1 MKNVVLNH
9 ATHTYYVD
17 SVQVPHFHSLVE
29 SVGVKGEKGWNSLG
43 GSEFM
48 NNQVACENGTEFHT
62 AAEYIVKGVDI
73 EYDPAMENLIA
84 GLKSFLLTHSSF
96 KTVDLPGV
104 GPLVDVPLY
113 SKALNLAFTPDWVV
127 EDYTTKRIWVVDWK
141 STMSYQRSWDW
152 QVAGAYKLGLED
164 VLGGFRVYPMIVQFD
179 NSKKTRPK
187 ITTFNLSECSK
198 AENDFRSIYNVWKL
212 GR

>member
-17 SVQVPHFHSLVE
+17 SVQVPHFHQIVE
-29 SVGVKGEKGWNSLG
+29 SVGVKGDKGWNSLG

-48 NNQVACENGTEFHT
+48 NNQVACENGTEFH
-62 AAEYIVKGVDI
+62 AAAGYIVKGVEI

-84 GLKSFLLTHSSF
+84 GLHSFLLTHKSYR
-96 KTVDLPGV
+96 TVDLPGV

-113 SKALNLAFTPDWVV
+113 SSALNLAFTPDWVV
-127 EDYTTKRIWVVDWK
+127 EDIIKRQILCIDWK
-141 STMSYQRSWDW
+141 STMSYQRAWDW

-164 VLGGFRVYPMIVQFD
+164 VLGGIRVHPMIVQFD

-187 ITTFNLSECSK
+187 ITPFSLAECSK

-212 GR
+212 GM